1 MVTLFLQGRVFSERG
16 NEEYVVKTII
26 PELPVQ
32 KNIYFCDKKFRIE
45 FLEQY
50 MNKPEEILVI
60 MAFGEE
66 TTYYKL
72 CGEHYVKIRNITV
85 HRQKSLDRFEKQ
97 CFSNQVWKKGGQSAP
112 RFQRIRLNQI
122 NEYINKI
129 HEELFEIQKINNFK
143 KIIICGNAEIKDSI
157 EDKNIIAKI
166 TTNSDNVN
174 DNIQKIKEI
183 LNNTSNK
190 ENNNV
195 IDDLINKIMLLDE
208 KIIYG
213 KDIIIQNIDLIKE
226 LYICSDY
233 EEEFKIY
240 NIKMNI
246 IDNYKLKM
254 YGGVIGIRYY

>member
-1 MVTLFLQGRVFSERG
+1 MIKVTLFLLGRVFSEKG
-16 NEEYVVKTII
+16 SEEYVVKTII

-32 KNIYFCDKKFRIE
+32 KNIYFCDKRFRIE

-72 CGEHYVKIRNITV
+72 CGEHYIKIKNITV
-85 HRQKSLDRFEKQ
+85 HRQKSQ
-97 CFSNQVWKKGGQSAP
+97 KKGGQSAP

-122 NEYINKI
+122 NDYINKI
-129 HEELFEIQKINNFK
+129 HAELFEIQKNNNFK
-143 KIIICGNAEIKDSI
+143 KIIVVGNAEIKDSI

-183 LNNTSNK
+183 LNTTSYK
-190 ENNNV
+190 ENNSV

-213 KDIIIQNIDLIKE
+213 KNDIIENIDLIKE
-226 LYICSDY
+226 LYISPDY
-233 EEEFKIY
+233 EEEFKNY
-240 NIKMNI
+240 NVKMNI
-246 IDNYKLKM
+246 INHYKLKM

>member
-1 MVTLFLQGRVFSERG
+1 MITDTLFLPGRVFSERG
-16 NEEYVVKTII
+16 NEEYVVKIII
-26 PELPVQ
+26 PELPIQ
-32 KNIYFCDKKFRIE
+32 KNIYFCDKKFRTE

-50 MNKPEEILVI
+50 MNKPEEILII

-85 HRQKSLDRFEKQ
+85 HRQKSQ
-97 CFSNQVWKKGGQSAP
+97 KKGGQSAP

-122 NEYINKI
+122 NEYVNKI

-143 KIIICGNAEIKDSI
+143 KIIVCGNAEIKDSI

-166 TTNSDNVN
+166 TTNSDNVI
-174 DNIQKIKEI
+174 DNIEKIKEI
-183 LNNTSNK
+183 INKTSSK
-190 ENNNV
+190 ENNSV

-208 KIIYG
+208 KILYG
-213 KDIIIQNIDLIKE
+213 KDNIIENIDLIKE
-226 LYICSDY
+226 LCIIPEY

-254 YGGVIGIRYY
+254 YGGIIGVRYY